1 MLDGTGLETPQVKH
15 GLDGD
20 EEKFRLQ
27 KPSSLLQVPFAHSL
41 HSDMN
46 QRGYQQQEQNN
57 AFIAEEILQKWHR

>member
-27 KPSSLLQVPFAHSL
+27 KPSSLLQVPFAHSVP
-41 HSDMN
+41 
-46 QRGYQQQEQNN
+46 Q
-57 AFIAEEILQKWHR
+57 I